1 MNRYNRANPV
11 SDAAQKAAP
20 LSPRRISVSALETAQ
35 RQLLAERYPT
45 RAEAAAALVE
55 LQATCALP
63 RGTELF
69 ASDIHGEF
77 NAFSHVLRGGSGAV
91 RALIAEA
98 FGGQLSADEAA
109 ELLSFILYPQEKC
122 AFVAAGP
129 NSLEAYLAEQLP
141 LAVAVAR
148 RAAASTSLDAVCA
161 LIPEDF
167 ALMEEL
173 VAADPADAAKRVYC
187 SAIVA
192 GYLEAG
198 EGVSFAVALGTLIQ
212 RLVVN
217 QLHLVGDVYDRGPAP
232 QLIMEELLTFP
243 NVDVQWGN
251 HDILW
256 MGAALGQPGSV
267 ANVVRICARY
277 GNLNILEDAY
287 GINLRPLA
295 AFAAE
300 AYADDPCA
308 AFGLKDR
315 TGLTDAEA
323 TLTEKIQKAMAIIQ
337 FKVEAQLIAENPSF
351 GLEDRNLLHLVDRER
366 GTVVVDG
373 VEYELIDTVFP
384 TVDWE
389 DPYQLTPGEQAVIE
403 QLCAAFQNSEKLQRH
418 MGFFLEHGSLYKI
431 ENGNLLLHACV
442 PLNADGSLMEVTLFG
457 ETYRGKS
464 LYDMVDRCVREAFEA
479 EGEARKRGLDMLW
492 YLWLGPGSPLFAK
505 SKMATFEL
513 YLIADKAARK
523 EVKNAFYSLLDNAAV
538 VDGIFEDF
546 GMDPAASRIVCG
558 HVPVKAKDGE
568 DPVKA
573 DGRVLC
579 IDGGFSAAYQ
589 KTTGL
594 AGYTLVSNA
603 EGLFLDANT
612 PLASREAAVKENA
625 DIVADRRVL
634 ERYPRPATV
643 ADTDEGAVLEARAAL
658 IASLL

>member
-1 MNRYNRANPV
+1 MEAVNEGMK
-11 SDAAQKAAP
+11 S
-20 LSPRRISVSALETAQ
+20 
-35 RQLLAERYPT
+35 LLADQYPT
-45 RAEAAAALVE
+45 RETVVAELVETEAALW
-55 LQATCALP
+55 LP
-63 RGTELF
+63 RSTELF
-69 ASDIHGEF
+69 MSDIHGEY

-91 RALIAEA
+91 RALIDEVH
-98 FGGQLSADEAA
+98 GEKLSAEERSD
-109 ELLSFILYPQEKC
+109 LLALLLYPREKC
-122 AFVAAGP
+122 ALWEAAGADAAIRHL
-129 NSLEAYLAEQLP
+129 SRFVP

-148 RAAASTSLDAVCA
+148 AAARPHSVDEVRA
-161 LIPEDF
+161 LLPDEF
-167 ALMEEL
+167 AIAEEL
-173 VAADPADAAKRVYC
+173 IFAAPHNQSKKAYTA
-187 SAIVA
+187 AIVN
-192 GYLEAG
+192 GFLDAG
-198 EGVSFAVALGTLIQ
+198 EGAALACALGTLVQ
-212 RLVVN
+212 RLVVGR
-217 QLHLVGDVYDRGPAP
+217 LHLVGDVYDRGPAP
-232 QLIMEELLTFP
+232 QLIMDELLECP

-300 AYADDPCA
+300 AYADDPCV

-323 TLTEKIQKAMAIIQ
+323 DLTVKIQKAMAVIQ
-337 FKVEAQLIAENPSF
+337 FKVEAHLIAENPSF
-351 GLEDRNLLHLVDRER
+351 GLDDRNLLHLVDREH

-384 TVDWE
+384 TVDWD
-389 DPYQLTPGEQAVIE
+389 DPYALTAGEAAVID
-403 QLCAAFQNSEKLQRH
+403 QLCAAFAHCEKLQRH
-418 MGFFLEHGSLYKI
+418 ARFFLDHGSLYKI

-442 PLNADGSLMEVTLFG
+442 PLAADGSLLEVELFG

-464 LYDMVDRCVREAFEA
+464 LYDMVDRSVREAFQA

-523 EVKNAFYSLLDNAAV
+523 EVKNAFYSLLDDGAV
-538 VDGIFEDF
+538 IDGIFRDF
-546 GMDPAASRIVCG
+546 HMDPATSRIVCG

-573 DGRVLC
+573 GGRVIC

-603 EGLFLDANT
+603 EGLFLDANE
-612 PLASREAAVKENA
+612 PLASREAAVEGA
-625 DIVADRRVL
+625 DIVAARRVL
-634 ERYPRPATV
+634 ATYDRPLTV
-643 ADTDEGAVLEARAAL
+643 ADTDEGTLLRARLAAL
-658 IASLL
+658 EELL